1 MNSTVSLSLRSG
13 EQRTRASRKRG
24 AGVRGLL
31 SLLLLAGCTP
41 PPAPSLE
48 DAKYAA
54 ALDVDITASTKVSSM
69 YIRDLTVGT
78 GDAAMSGQLVT
89 MRYTGWLIDGT
100 QFDSNQA
107 AGFQFRIGAGR
118 VIQGWDLGV
127 RGMQLGGE
135 RQLIIPPELG
145 YGEDGTQGIPGN
157 AILVFKVM
165 MLSTP

>member
-1 MNSTVSLSLRSG
+1 MKPPVSLSLRSG
-13 EQRTRASRKRG
+13 ERAE
-24 AGVRGLL
+24 VRGIL
-31 SLLLLAGCTP
+31 SLLLLAGCVA
-41 PPAPSLE
+41 PPAPTLE

-54 ALDVDITASTKVSSM
+54 ALGVDIGASTKVSSM

-78 GDAAMSGQLVT
+78 GEAAMPGQLVT

-100 QFDSNQA
+100 QFDSNQTT
-107 AGFQFRIGAGR
+107 GFQFRIGAGR
-118 VIQGWDLGV
+118 VIQGWDVGV

-165 MLSTP
+165 MLSSP

>member
-1 MNSTVSLSLRSG
+1 V
-13 EQRTRASRKRG
+13 RAY
-24 AGVRGLL
+24 LL
-31 SLLLLAGCTP
+31 WLTLAGCVA

-54 ALDVDITASTKVSSM
+54 SLGVDITASTKVSNM

-78 GDAAMSGQLVT
+78 GEAAMSGQLVT

-127 RGMQLGGE
+127 RGMQLA
-135 RQLIIPPELG
+135 PADHP
-145 YGEDGTQGIPGN
+145 
-157 AILVFKVM
+157 A
-165 MLSTP
+165 